1 MLPRLSQG
9 MLRRAPLRRSDSR
22 RLEEK
27 REELRSVHSCSPSAL
42 LLLITD
48 HKLQIKEFRST
59 YVQCSL
65 CALST
70 PFVVLYRGQFTL
82 KLTLEGR
89 IQRVDK
95 THNKKHTFGA
105 LIHLAQP
112 PQRLK
117 NCTEPAFHY
126 DFMNSIGELMNSIA
140 EFN

>member
-1 MLPRLSQG
+1 M
-9 MLRRAPLRRSDSR
+9 
-22 RLEEK
+22 
-27 REELRSVHSCSPSAL
+27 
-42 LLLITD
+42 
-48 HKLQIKEFRST
+48 
-59 YVQCSL
+59 
-65 CALST
+65 
-70 PFVVLYRGQFTL
+70 VLYRGQFTL

-105 LIHLAQP
+105 LIHLAQS

-140 EFN
+140 EFNSETDRLSLVFLCHPTSSTRWPVPAN